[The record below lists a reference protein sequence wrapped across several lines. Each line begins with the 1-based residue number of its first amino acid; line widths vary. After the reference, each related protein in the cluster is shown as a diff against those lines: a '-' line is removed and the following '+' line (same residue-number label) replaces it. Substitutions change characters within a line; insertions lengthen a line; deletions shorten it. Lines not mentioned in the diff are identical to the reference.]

1 MTKGKKIYLI
11 IALIIAAITVIVHC
25 FASGVFIDIRINQT
39 SDLGKGLSII
49 LTGVIWMIAG
59 GILTMA
65 SLITGGILFSVHKRA
80 AVISVVTVVAVT
92 IITFLCWLFISQGW
106 V

>member
-11 IALIIAAITVIVHC
+11 IALIIATITVIVHC

-39 SDLGKGLSII
+39 SDLGKGLSIVLI
-49 LTGVIWMIAG
+49 GIFWMIG
-59 GILTMA
+59 GGLLTMA

-80 AVISVVTVVAVT
+80 AFISVVTVVAVT
-92 IITFLCWLFISQGW
+92 IITFLCWLFIAQGW

>member
-11 IALIIAAITVIVHC
+11 IALIIAAITVILHC
-25 FASGVFIDIRINQT
+25 AAIGIFIDIRIT
-39 SDLGKGLSII
+39 ESTDLGKGLSIVFMGI
-49 LTGVIWMIAG
+49 MWFLVG
-59 GILTMA
+59 GISTMV

-92 IITFLCWLFISQGW
+92 IITFLCWLFIAQGW